1 MGTGMGGFLPAVCAE
16 RGTLRL
22 LLVMAALAFGV
33 GVIFHQ
39 SLGPGISVFGLLCL
53 AALGLSRLLAHRRSL
68 SPKEAAP
75 LAEEAQKDS
84 ALRILWA
91 TANDFST
98 SGWGRMELDQ
108 LYLLVL
114 NLRHGQVLNSRL
126 SNRLQQS
133 VGAALSGVL
142 DRLHD
147 IARTARELELD
158 NGASTDLERSI
169 DALADELEH
178 CRENGFHSVQ
188 FDPGRVQEAIETALS
203 AVDRVHEILRPH
215 VVANLPAVTQ
225 GLLGLGFPGPLA
237 SRTLEFDA
245 TSAPPR
251 LLVAVR
257 PRDLS
262 SALED
267 LILRIFSKG
276 CLAGPLRLKV
286 LTISLGTVTL
296 QFSWSLSRPVPDHR
310 PILEPLRLLSAYG
323 VRSVFAPAPEER
335 RACIEIL
342 LPCFEELNTEVLD
355 AFRTGAAS

>member
-1 MGTGMGGFLPAVCAE
+1 MGTGRGGLSPAVCTE
-16 RGTLRL
+16 RGILRL
-22 LLVMAALAFGV
+22 LLGVTAVAFGV
-33 GVIFHQ
+33 GVIFHR
-39 SLGPGISVFGLLCL
+39 SLSPGVSFFCLLCL
-53 AALGLSRLLAHRRSL
+53 AVFGLSRLLARRRSV
-68 SPKEAAP
+68 SSKEATP
-75 LAEEAQKDS
+75 PAEEAQKDS

-91 TANDFST
+91 TAHDFSST
-98 SGWGRMELDQ
+98 GWGRMELDQ

-114 NLRHGQVLNSRL
+114 NLRPGQALNTRL

-133 VGAALSGVL
+133 VSVALSGVL

-158 NGASTDLERSI
+158 DLASTDLERSI

-178 CRENGFHSVQ
+178 GRENGFHTVQ
-188 FDPGRVQEAIETALS
+188 FDPGRVGEAIETALS
-203 AVDRVHEILRPH
+203 AVDRIREILRPH

-245 TSAPPR
+245 TSTPSR

-267 LILRIFSKG
+267 LIVRVFSKG

-286 LTISLGTVTL
+286 LTISQPTVTL
-296 QFSWSLSRPVPDHR
+296 QLSWPLSRPILDHR

-323 VRSVFAPAPEER
+323 VRSVFAAEPEER
-335 RACIEIL
+335 RAGIDIL

-355 AFRTGAAS
+355 TFRTGAAS